1 MKSLG
6 LPVGRE
12 VYGEIPCSSLTRVGD
27 GTICGNVEFRKCS
40 GLREEIILPS
50 LDPDSATS

>member
-27 GTICGNVEFRKCS
+27 GTICRNVEFRKCS